1 MITFPSG
8 LKFGKGED
16 SLVNS
21 LFTSESTNDGWYT
34 ITGRKYKTMRFFTGN
49 GKPLFYIVNNAHG
62 VTSGSLSKLNGEFFY
77 SHGFSSTDEKRLG
90 LSDTLYS
97 RKKQIFEQ
105 IIGEADYNCD

>member
-8 LKFGKGED
+8 LKFGTGED